1 MALLVHSFL
10 IEDKDRTAA
19 PLGVVPAEGGPGGA
33 SEEAMQPPGVAVPAS
48 GGTSG
53 VPGAGGVEGLPL
65 GPAGASGDAGAPLDP
80 TGAVGT
86 TVAPPGQASAQPVP
100 QARRLVWPAPPA
112 PRGGTRCRPGR
123 RHCGT

>member
-1 MALLVHSFL
+1 MALLAHSFL

-53 VPGAGGVEGLPL
+53 VPGAGGVQGLPL
-65 GPAGASGDAGAPLDP
+65 GLAGASGDAGAPLDP

-86 TVAPPGQASAQPVP
+86 TVAPPGQASA
-100 QARRLVWPAPPA
+100 AGSAGAPLGLA
-112 PRGGTRCRPGR
+112 GAASTAGWDSMSPRPLALRDL
-123 RHCGT
+123 